1 MSTNI
6 EIVQSLAY
14 ILQIVVILVILGV
27 MFMMFMMY
35 GIAIVGLY
43 NHVAHRLFP
52 KKKIILTKEEIYK
65 KCKEYNES
73 AYCQNKKTDVQLRNY
88 AKKIFEEQK

>member
-6 EIVQSLAY
+6 EIIQSLAY

-27 MFMMFMMY
+27 MFMLY
-35 GIAIVGLY
+35 RIACEIIGGSC
-43 NHVAHRLFP
+43 NRIAHRLFP

-65 KCKEYNES
+65 KCKENNES
-73 AYCQNKKTDVQLRNY
+73 AYCQNKKTDVQLRYY